1 MKNFDSSTFYADSE
15 QDSPRST
22 KKRQFPWGIP
32 RLSGVSFGGS
42 SASSFTPQTTDSGF
56 DIMKKTS
63 SMSALDLQQQ
73 QGKNDNDDDEN
84 EDPRNVY
91 YVSPERMPF
100 SEDISNDLDEPFF
113 LGMRRESF
121 GVGDHYR
128 QTSLRF
134 RTKRFRSRL
143 ELGMS

>member
-1 MKNFDSSTFYADSE
+1 
-15 QDSPRST
+15 
-22 KKRQFPWGIP
+22 
-32 RLSGVSFGGS
+32 
-42 SASSFTPQTTDSGF
+42 
-56 DIMKKTS
+56 MKKTS

-73 QGKNDNDDDEN
+73 QGKNDNDDNES

-143 ELGMS
+143 ELGMA